1 MQTLRLKQLREERN
15 ITQQELADQLSCSQQ
30 SINNYENHGT
40 QPDIDM
46 LCRMADFFDTSVD
59 YLIGNTNVRDPYSL
73 AKFEYNSEKET
84 ALINSFRN
92 LPEKVKEQFLALM
105 ESYSEKQ

>member
-1 MQTLRLKQLREERN
+1 MQTLRLKKLREERN

-59 YLIGNTNVRDPYSL
+59 YLIGNTDVREPYTL
-73 AKFEYNSEKET
+73 AKYENNSEKEID
-84 ALINSFRN
+84 LIKSFRC
-92 LPEKVKEQFLALM
+92 LSDEVKDLFIKLM
-105 ESYSEKQ
+105 ENYPKNQ

>member
-1 MQTLRLKQLREERN
+1 MQKLRLKELREERN

-59 YLIGNTNVRDPYSL
+59 YLIGNTNVRDPYNL
-73 AKFEYNSEKET
+73 AKYDDNSEREIT
-84 ALINSFRN
+84 LINSFRS
-92 LPEKVKEQFLALM
+92 LPEETKDLFVKLM
-105 ESYSEKQ
+105 ENYSKKQ

>member
-30 SINNYENHGT
+30 SIHNYENHGT

-46 LCRMADFFDTSVD
+46 LCRMADFFNTSVD
-59 YLIGNTNVRDPYSL
+59 YLIGNTNVRDPYNL
-73 AKFEYNSEKET
+73 AKYEDSSEKEIR
-84 ALINSFRN
+84 LVNSFRS
-92 LPEKVKEQFLALM
+92 LPEETKEHFLALM

>member
-46 LCRMADFFDTSVD
+46 LCRMADFFSTSVD

-84 ALINSFRN
+84 TLINNFRN